1 LAVFLVFM
9 HAAPAPAQDETPALV
24 RSWRAFTELYVN
36 ESSRIVQRVLLT
48 GRYHHDFAS
57 VDADQGHADEWNV
70 RRLRIGPRI
79 TIFRRTTLH
88 AEVELDPQERDPL
101 YMRMTDLYVQ
111 WAPTTGFAVTVGKQ
125 GVPFTLDGTSSSRE
139 LLTIDRNNLSNN
151 LWFTQEYMPGISAS
165 GRLGRWAYRAGAYS
179 SGEANRELGTFNAG
193 TFMLGSVSYDFAESL
208 NAKEGLLSVSYVH
221 QEPHR
226 RNTFTRPLADIASVT
241 FRFERV
247 RWGLRTDISAAS
259 GYLGQSALWGVA
271 AMPFVN
277 ASPKLQFVAR
287 YTAVQS
293 DGLNGIQLGTYENRV
308 VRGRGD
314 NYREWYLGANY
325 YVYGHRLKVQTGL
338 QQAELADRARDGG
351 EYAGLAWVS
360 GLRVGW

>member
-1 LAVFLVFM
+1 
-9 HAAPAPAQDETPALV
+9 
-24 RSWRAFTELYVN
+24 
-36 ESSRIVQRVLLT
+36 
-48 GRYHHDFAS
+48 
-57 VDADQGHADEWNV
+57 
-70 RRLRIGPRI
+70 
-79 TIFRRTTLH
+79 
-88 AEVELDPQERDPL
+88 
-101 YMRMTDLYVQ
+101 MRMTDLYVQ

-226 RNTFTRPLADIASVT
+226 RNTFPRPLADIASVT